1 MNQRG
6 KRILVTGYSTSKL
19 PDLNP
24 LLKQVSRSF
33 YLSIRV
39 LPRQIRPQ
47 IGLTYILARATDTV
61 ADTTSAPAELRK
73 EILLE
78 MRAEIAAA
86 AAGQAAHSPDFRGLS
101 EDMAAG
107 DRSLLESLPGAL
119 DMLQSCSASDRRC
132 MGDVLL
138 VITEGQESDLSRFG
152 DTGSGQI
159 TSLDTDEQLDDYT
172 YRVAG
177 CVGEFWTKMCRAHL
191 FPKAKVPDAVLL
203 EKGVRFGKGLQ
214 LVNILRDL
222 PRDLRQGRCYIPLA
236 SLAGLGL
243 SPESLLDPACMKTF
257 RPVYDRYIRQADSYL
272 ADGRAYVDSLPRSQ
286 LRVRMACTL
295 PMLIGVETLARL
307 RTCNVLD
314 HGCRVKVSRPEVRLL
329 ILASLV
335 HCLYPKRMK
344 VVGGGS

>member
-1 MNQRG
+1 MNQQG

-19 PDLNP
+19 PDLNA

-39 LPRQIRPQ
+39 LPRKIRPQ
-47 IGLTYILARATDTV
+47 IGLTYVLARATDTV
-61 ADTTSAPAELRK
+61 ADTRSAPAELRK
-73 EILLE
+73 GILLE
-78 MRAEIAAA
+78 MRREIGAA
-86 AAGQAAHSPDFRGLS
+86 AAGEATHGPDFRGLS
-101 EDMAAG
+101 ENMASD
-107 DRSLLESLPGAL
+107 DRSLLESFPEAL
-119 DMLQSCSASDRRC
+119 DVLRSCSSSDRRC

-138 VITEGQESDLSRFG
+138 VITEGQELDLSRFE
-152 DTGSGQI
+152 DTGSGRVA
-159 TSLDTDEQLDDYT
+159 SLDTDEQLDDYT

-191 FPKAKVPDAVLL
+191 FPKAKVPDAFLL

-243 SPESLLDPACMKTF
+243 SPESLLDPASMKTF
-257 RPVYDRYIRQADSYL
+257 RPLYDRYIRQADSYL

-307 RTCNVLD
+307 RTRNILD
-314 HGCRVKVSRPEVRLL
+314 DSCRVKVSRPEVRRLIFISLL
-329 ILASLV
+329 
-335 HCLYPKRMK
+335 HCLRPARDMQ
-344 VVGGGS
+344 